1 MEFGIYRG
9 IKGYWRRRKYER
21 LDPASGRRNGRKTR
35 RFWRVRVGRR
45 RLRILQWASPR
56 RILARIRDGYVKM
69 MLGFANS
76 RVFGGGAG
84 ISFYGAGAAGDFAGF
99 GRPALKEYDEKMIV
113 EIYRS
118 IVAQGKL
125 IAGDGA
131 IAAGDLIA
139 V

>member
-35 RFWRVRVGRR
+35 RLWRVRVGRR
-45 RLRILQWASPR
+45 RLRILRWASPR

-99 GRPALKEYDEKMIV
+99 GRPALKE
-113 EIYRS
+113 S

-125 IAGDGA
+125 IAGEGA
-131 IAAGDLIA
+131 ITAGDPIA
-139 V
+139 VKRRG